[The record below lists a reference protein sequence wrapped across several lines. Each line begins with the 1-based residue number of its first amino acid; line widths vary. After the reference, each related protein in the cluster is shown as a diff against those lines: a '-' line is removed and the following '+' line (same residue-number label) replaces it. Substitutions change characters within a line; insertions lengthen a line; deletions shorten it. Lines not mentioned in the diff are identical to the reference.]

1 MLKVINKK
9 GKKYLNIDG
18 REYGPKSLYF
28 HIQRTT
34 STLEYFTKSGDWDED
49 RQSQVKKYIQRLVEI
64 YRKYYP
70 EEDNWWF
77 NISKYKFH
85 SYLIYKN

>member
-1 MLKVINKK
+1 MVKVINKK

-34 STLEYFTKSGDWDED
+34 STLEYFTKSGYWDED

-70 EEDNWWF
+70 EEDKWW
-77 NISKYKFH
+77 YKRLDIEKIGVPH
-85 SYLIYKN
+85 QTY